1 MHKNQKALMADVKA
15 AIELQA
21 ETGLSF
27 KDALN
32 LFRYDFSSLRQA
44 VDTYEQVLCELT
56 IIDSKRYE
64 SVNNNYKKVKA
75 ISTRISQLI
84 TQK

>member
-1 MHKNQKALMADVKA
+1 MHKKQKVLMADVKA

-32 LFRYDFSSLRQA
+32 LFRFDFSSLRQA
-44 VDTYEQVLCELT
+44 IDAYEQVLCELT

-75 ISTRISQLI
+75 ISTHISQLI

>member
-27 KDALN
+27 KDTLN
-32 LFRYDFSSLRQA
+32 LFRYDFFSLRQA
-44 VDTYEQVLCELT
+44 IDAYEKVLCELT

-75 ISTRISQLI
+75 ISTHISKLI
-84 TQK
+84 IQK

>member
-1 MHKNQKALMADVKA
+1 MHKNQKVLMADVKA

-27 KDALN
+27 KDTLN

-44 VDTYEQVLCELT
+44 VDAYEQVLCELT

-75 ISTRISQLI
+75 ISTHISQLI

>member
-1 MHKNQKALMADVKA
+1 MADVKA

-27 KDALN
+27 KDTLN
-32 LFRYDFSSLRQA
+32 LFRYDCFSLRQA
-44 VDTYEQVLCELT
+44 INAYEQVLCELT

-64 SVNNNYKKVKA
+64 SVNNNYKNVKA
-75 ISTRISQLI
+75 FSRQISQLI